1 MKNKTRRRLGFMF
14 MVMAV
19 IVAALNLE
27 WTTNMGMIGVPVV
40 FLIVGAVLLRKTRAS
55 AEDDALRTRR
65 RRSSR
70 GTDSTSASQ

>member
-27 WTTNMGMIGVPVV
+27 WTANIGMIGVPVV
-40 FLIVGAVLLRKTRAS
+40 FLILGAVLLRKTRAS
-55 AEDDALRTRR
+55 AEDDALKTRR

-70 GTDSTSASQ
+70 GSDSKSASQ